1 MKILTNPHFLLTLTS
16 IFWAFNTVA
25 GRAAVGE
32 VSPLLIVSVRW
43 FFVSIILSILC
54 RNQLIET
61 WSILNKKIKWL
72 IFMGLFGF
80 TGFNSAYYVAAH
92 DTIAI
97 NLGLVQGTMPAF
109 IIIIAWIWLK
119 DKINFTQFLGVLIT
133 FIAVLIVVCSGNL
146 NALVKLKLNSGD
158 IVMIFACTL
167 YAIYA
172 VGLRKKP
179 KISALPLL
187 TFLVGGVSLN
197 FSIPELE
204 QMSNTSFKYNGGL
217 GIPPELIALTLALGL
232 YTATFIAECVRA
244 GIQGISKGQKEAAA
258 SIGLNP
264 NQILK
269 LVVMPQALRIIIPPT
284 TNQYLNLTKNSS
296 LAAAIAYPD
305 LVLVF
310 AGTALMQTG
319 KAIEIVSI
327 TMFTYL
333 TLSISISILMN
344 WYNKRIAIQEK

>member
-54 RNQLIET
+54 RHQLIET

-133 FIAVLIVVCSGNL
+133 FIAVLIVVCSGNF
-146 NALVKLKLNSGD
+146 NALIELELNSGD

-187 TFLVGGVSLN
+187 TFFAYVAFLGSLPGL
-197 FSIPELE
+197 IYETL
-204 QMSNTSFKYNGGL
+204 SN
-217 GIPPELIALTLALGL
+217 ELILPGLKGITILGVIIIFPSFLAQIFFMKGVEKIGPSRSGL
-232 YTATFIAECVRA
+232 YT
-244 GIQGISKGQKEAAA
+244 
-258 SIGLNP
+258 N
-264 NQILK
+264 
-269 LVVMPQALRIIIPPT
+269 LVPVF
-284 TNQYLNLTKNSS
+284 SS
-296 LAAAIAYPD
+296 LLA
-305 LVLVF
+305 VF
-310 AGTALMQTG
+310 FLGEEFQFFHLLSLIMIFTG
-319 KAIEIVSI
+319 I
-327 TMFTYL
+327 YL
-333 TLSISISILMN
+333 FE
-344 WYNKRIAIQEK
+344 YNQVQKLK

>member
-1 MKILTNPHFLLTLTS
+1 MKIVTNPHFLLTLTS

-133 FIAVLIVVCSGNL
+133 FLAELIVVCSGNF
-146 NALVKLKLNSGD
+146 NALIELELNIFD
-158 IVMIFACTL
+158 IVIIFACTL

-187 TFLVGGVSLN
+187 TFFAYIAFLGSLPGFIYETYSNQLILPGQKGFIILGVIII
-197 FSIPELE
+197 FP
-204 QMSNTSFKYNGGL
+204 SF
-217 GIPPELIALTLALGL
+217 LAQIFFMKGVEKIGPSRSGL
-232 YTATFIAECVRA
+232 YT
-244 GIQGISKGQKEAAA
+244 
-258 SIGLNP
+258 N
-264 NQILK
+264 
-269 LVVMPQALRIIIPPT
+269 LVPVF
-284 TNQYLNLTKNSS
+284 SS
-296 LAAAIAYPD
+296 LLA
-305 LVLVF
+305 VF
-310 AGTALMQTG
+310 FLGEEFQFFHLLSLIMIFTG
-319 KAIEIVSI
+319 I
-327 TMFTYL
+327 YL
-333 TLSISISILMN
+333 FE
-344 WYNKRIAIQEK
+344 YNQVQKLK

>member
-109 IIIIAWIWLK
+109 IIITAWIWLK

-133 FIAVLIVVCSGNL
+133 FIAVLIVVCSGNF
-146 NALVKLKLNSGD
+146 NALIELELNSGD

-187 TFLVGGVSLN
+187 TFFAYIAFLGSLPGFIYETYSNQLILPGQKGFIILGVIIIFPSL
-197 FSIPELE
+197 
-204 QMSNTSFKYNGGL
+204 
-217 GIPPELIALTLALGL
+217 LAQIFFIKGVEKIGPSRSGL
-232 YTATFIAECVRA
+232 YT
-244 GIQGISKGQKEAAA
+244 
-258 SIGLNP
+258 N
-264 NQILK
+264 
-269 LVVMPQALRIIIPPT
+269 LVPVF
-284 TNQYLNLTKNSS
+284 SS
-296 LAAAIAYPD
+296 LLA
-305 LVLVF
+305 VF
-310 AGTALMQTG
+310 FLGEKFQFFHLLSLIMIFTG
-319 KAIEIVSI
+319 I
-327 TMFTYL
+327 YL
-333 TLSISISILMN
+333 FE
-344 WYNKRIAIQEK
+344 YNQVQKLK

>member
-133 FIAVLIVVCSGNL
+133 FIAVLIVVCSGNF
-146 NALVKLKLNSGD
+146 NALIELELNSGD

-187 TFLVGGVSLN
+187 TFFAYIAFLGSLPGFIYETYSDQLILPSQKGFIILGVIII
-197 FSIPELE
+197 FP
-204 QMSNTSFKYNGGL
+204 SF
-217 GIPPELIALTLALGL
+217 LAQIFFMKGVEKIGPSRSGL
-232 YTATFIAECVRA
+232 YT
-244 GIQGISKGQKEAAA
+244 
-258 SIGLNP
+258 N
-264 NQILK
+264 
-269 LVVMPQALRIIIPPT
+269 LVPVF
-284 TNQYLNLTKNSS
+284 SS
-296 LAAAIAYPD
+296 L
-305 LVLVF
+305 LGVF
-310 AGTALMQTG
+310 FLGEEFQFFHLLSLIMIFIG
-319 KAIEIVSI
+319 I
-327 TMFTYL
+327 YL
-333 TLSISISILMN
+333 FE
-344 WYNKRIAIQEK
+344 YNQVQKLK

>member
-25 GRAAVGE
+25 GRAAVDE

-133 FIAVLIVVCSGNL
+133 FIAVLIVVCSGNF
-146 NALVKLKLNSGD
+146 NALIELELNSDD
-158 IVMIFACTL
+158 ILMIFACTL

-187 TFLVGGVSLN
+187 TFFAYIAFLGSLPGLIYEIYSNQLILPGQKGFIILGVIII
-197 FSIPELE
+197 FP
-204 QMSNTSFKYNGGL
+204 SF
-217 GIPPELIALTLALGL
+217 LAQIFFMKGVEKIGPTRSGL
-232 YTATFIAECVRA
+232 YT
-244 GIQGISKGQKEAAA
+244 
-258 SIGLNP
+258 N
-264 NQILK
+264 
-269 LVVMPQALRIIIPPT
+269 LVPVF
-284 TNQYLNLTKNSS
+284 SS
-296 LAAAIAYPD
+296 LLA
-305 LVLVF
+305 VF
-310 AGTALMQTG
+310 FLGEEFQFFHLLSLMMIFTG
-319 KAIEIVSI
+319 I
-327 TMFTYL
+327 YL
-333 TLSISISILMN
+333 FE
-344 WYNKRIAIQEK
+344 YNQVQKLK

>member
-133 FIAVLIVVCSGNL
+133 FIAVLIVVCSGNF
-146 NALVKLKLNSGD
+146 NALIELELNSGD

-187 TFLVGGVSLN
+187 TFFAYIAFLGSFPGFIYETYSNQLILPGQKGFIILGVIII
-197 FSIPELE
+197 FP
-204 QMSNTSFKYNGGL
+204 SF
-217 GIPPELIALTLALGL
+217 LAQIFFMKGVEKIGPSRSGL
-232 YTATFIAECVRA
+232 YT
-244 GIQGISKGQKEAAA
+244 
-258 SIGLNP
+258 N
-264 NQILK
+264 
-269 LVVMPQALRIIIPPT
+269 LVPVF
-284 TNQYLNLTKNSS
+284 SS
-296 LAAAIAYPD
+296 LLA
-305 LVLVF
+305 VF
-310 AGTALMQTG
+310 FLGEEFQFFHLLSLIMIFTG
-319 KAIEIVSI
+319 I
-327 TMFTYL
+327 YL
-333 TLSISISILMN
+333 FE
-344 WYNKRIAIQEK
+344 YNQVQKLK

>member
-133 FIAVLIVVCSGNL
+133 FIAVLIVVCSGNF
-146 NALVKLKLNSGD
+146 NALIELELNSGD

-187 TFLVGGVSLN
+187 TFFAYIAFLGSLPGLIYEIYSNQLILPGQKGFIILGVIII
-197 FSIPELE
+197 FP
-204 QMSNTSFKYNGGL
+204 SF
-217 GIPPELIALTLALGL
+217 LAQIFFMKGVEKIGPSRSGL
-232 YTATFIAECVRA
+232 YT
-244 GIQGISKGQKEAAA
+244 
-258 SIGLNP
+258 N
-264 NQILK
+264 
-269 LVVMPQALRIIIPPT
+269 LVPVF
-284 TNQYLNLTKNSS
+284 SS
-296 LAAAIAYPD
+296 LLA
-305 LVLVF
+305 VF
-310 AGTALMQTG
+310 FLGEEFQFFHLLSLIMIFTG
-319 KAIEIVSI
+319 I
-327 TMFTYL
+327 YL
-333 TLSISISILMN
+333 FE
-344 WYNKRIAIQEK
+344 YNQVKS

>member
-54 RNQLIET
+54 RNQIIQT

-72 IFMGLFGF
+72 ILMGLFGF

-133 FIAVLIVVCSGNL
+133 FIAVLIVVCSGNF
-146 NALVKLKLNSGD
+146 NALIELELNSGD

-187 TFLVGGVSLN
+187 TFFAYIAFLGSLPGFIYETYSNQLILPGQKGFIILGVIII
-197 FSIPELE
+197 FP
-204 QMSNTSFKYNGGL
+204 SF
-217 GIPPELIALTLALGL
+217 LAQIFFMKGVEKIGPSRSGL
-232 YTATFIAECVRA
+232 YT
-244 GIQGISKGQKEAAA
+244 
-258 SIGLNP
+258 N
-264 NQILK
+264 
-269 LVVMPQALRIIIPPT
+269 LVPVF
-284 TNQYLNLTKNSS
+284 SS
-296 LAAAIAYPD
+296 LLA
-305 LVLVF
+305 VF
-310 AGTALMQTG
+310 FLGEEFQFFHLLSLIMIFTG
-319 KAIEIVSI
+319 I
-327 TMFTYL
+327 YL
-333 TLSISISILMN
+333 FE
-344 WYNKRIAIQEK
+344 YNQVQKLK

>member
-133 FIAVLIVVCSGNL
+133 FIAVLIVVCSGNF
-146 NALVKLKLNSGD
+146 NALIELELNSGD

-187 TFLVGGVSLN
+187 TFFAYIAFLGSFPGL
-197 FSIPELE
+197 IYEIY
-204 QMSNTSFKYNGGL
+204 SNQ
-217 GIPPELIALTLALGL
+217 LILP
-232 YTATFIAECVRA
+232 
-244 GIQGISKGQKEAAA
+244 GQKGF
-258 SIGLNP
+258 I
-264 NQILK
+264 ILG
-269 LVVMPQALRIIIPPT
+269 VIIIFPSFLAQIFFMKGVEKIGPSRSGLF
-284 TNQYLNLTKNSS
+284 TNLVPVFSS
-296 LAAAIAYPD
+296 LLA
-305 LVLVF
+305 VF
-310 AGTALMQTG
+310 FLGEEFQFFHLLSLIMIFIG
-319 KAIEIVSI
+319 I
-327 TMFTYL
+327 YL
-333 TLSISISILMN
+333 FE
-344 WYNKRIAIQEK
+344 YNQVQNLK

>member
-54 RNQLIET
+54 KNQLLET

-133 FIAVLIVVCSGNL
+133 FIAVLIVVCSGNF
-146 NALVKLKLNSGD
+146 NALIELELNSGD

-167 YAIYA
+167 YAIYP

-187 TFLVGGVSLN
+187 TFFAYIAFLGSLPGFIYETYSNQLILPGQKGFIILGVIII
-197 FSIPELE
+197 FP
-204 QMSNTSFKYNGGL
+204 SF
-217 GIPPELIALTLALGL
+217 LAQIFFIKGVEKIGPSRSGL
-232 YTATFIAECVRA
+232 YT
-244 GIQGISKGQKEAAA
+244 
-258 SIGLNP
+258 N
-264 NQILK
+264 
-269 LVVMPQALRIIIPPT
+269 LVPVF
-284 TNQYLNLTKNSS
+284 SS
-296 LAAAIAYPD
+296 LLA
-305 LVLVF
+305 VF
-310 AGTALMQTG
+310 FLGEEFQFFHLLSLIMIFTG
-319 KAIEIVSI
+319 I
-327 TMFTYL
+327 YL
-333 TLSISISILMN
+333 FE
-344 WYNKRIAIQEK
+344 YNQVQKLK

>member
-61 WSILNKKIKWL
+61 WRILNKKIKWL

-119 DKINFTQFLGVLIT
+119 DKINFTQFLGVFIT
-133 FIAVLIVVCSGNL
+133 FIAVLIVVCSGNF
-146 NALVKLKLNSGD
+146 NALIELELNSGD

-187 TFLVGGVSLN
+187 TFFAYIAFLGSLPGFIYETYSNQLILPGQKGFMILAVIIIFPSFLAQIFFMKGVEKIGPSR
-197 FSIPELE
+197 S
-204 QMSNTSFKYNGGL
+204 
-217 GIPPELIALTLALGL
+217 GL
-232 YTATFIAECVRA
+232 YT
-244 GIQGISKGQKEAAA
+244 
-258 SIGLNP
+258 N
-264 NQILK
+264 
-269 LVVMPQALRIIIPPT
+269 LVPVF
-284 TNQYLNLTKNSS
+284 SS
-296 LAAAIAYPD
+296 LLA
-305 LVLVF
+305 VF
-310 AGTALMQTG
+310 FLGEEFQFFHLLSLIMIFTG
-319 KAIEIVSI
+319 I
-327 TMFTYL
+327 YL
-333 TLSISISILMN
+333 FE
-344 WYNKRIAIQEK
+344 YNQVQKLK

>member
-1 MKILTNPHFLLTLTS
+1 MKFLTNPHFLLTLTS

-109 IIIIAWIWLK
+109 IIITAWIWLK

-133 FIAVLIVVCSGNL
+133 FIAVLIVVCSGNF
-146 NALVKLKLNSGD
+146 NALIELELNSGD

-187 TFLVGGVSLN
+187 TFFAYIAFLGSLPGFIYETYSNQLILPGQKGFIILGVIII
-197 FSIPELE
+197 FP
-204 QMSNTSFKYNGGL
+204 SF
-217 GIPPELIALTLALGL
+217 LAQIFFMKGVEKIGPSRSGL
-232 YTATFIAECVRA
+232 YT
-244 GIQGISKGQKEAAA
+244 
-258 SIGLNP
+258 N
-264 NQILK
+264 
-269 LVVMPQALRIIIPPT
+269 LVPVF
-284 TNQYLNLTKNSS
+284 SS
-296 LAAAIAYPD
+296 LLA
-305 LVLVF
+305 VF
-310 AGTALMQTG
+310 FLGEEFQFFHLLSLIMIFTG
-319 KAIEIVSI
+319 I
-327 TMFTYL
+327 YL
-333 TLSISISILMN
+333 FE
-344 WYNKRIAIQEK
+344 YNQVQKLK

>member
-61 WSILNKKIKWL
+61 WRILNKKIKWL

-133 FIAVLIVVCSGNL
+133 FIAVLIVVCSGNF
-146 NALVKLKLNSGD
+146 NALIELELNSGD

-179 KISALPLL
+179 KIRALPLL
-187 TFLVGGVSLN
+187 TFFAYIAFLG
-197 FSIPELE
+197 SIPGLIYETY
-204 QMSNTSFKYNGGL
+204 SN
-217 GIPPELIALTLALGL
+217 ELILPGQKGYIILGVIIIFPSFLAQIFFMKGVEKIGPSRSGL
-232 YTATFIAECVRA
+232 YT
-244 GIQGISKGQKEAAA
+244 
-258 SIGLNP
+258 N
-264 NQILK
+264 
-269 LVVMPQALRIIIPPT
+269 LVPVF
-284 TNQYLNLTKNSS
+284 SS
-296 LAAAIAYPD
+296 LLA
-305 LVLVF
+305 VF
-310 AGTALMQTG
+310 FLGEEFQFFHLLSLIMIFTG
-319 KAIEIVSI
+319 I
-327 TMFTYL
+327 YL
-333 TLSISISILMN
+333 FE
-344 WYNKRIAIQEK
+344 YNQVQKLK

>member
-54 RNQLIET
+54 RNQIIQT

-72 IFMGLFGF
+72 ILMGLFGF

-119 DKINFTQFLGVLIT
+119 DKINLTQFLGVLIT
-133 FIAVLIVVCSGNL
+133 FIAVLIVVCSGNFNYL
-146 NALVKLKLNSGD
+146 IELELNSGD

-179 KISALPLL
+179 QISALPLL
-187 TFLVGGVSLN
+187 TFFAYVAFLGSLPGL
-197 FSIPELE
+197 IYETL
-204 QMSNTSFKYNGGL
+204 SN
-217 GIPPELIALTLALGL
+217 ELILPGLKGIIILGVIIIFPSFLAQIFFMKGVEKIGPSRSGL
-232 YTATFIAECVRA
+232 YT
-244 GIQGISKGQKEAAA
+244 
-258 SIGLNP
+258 N
-264 NQILK
+264 
-269 LVVMPQALRIIIPPT
+269 LVPVF
-284 TNQYLNLTKNSS
+284 SS
-296 LAAAIAYPD
+296 LLA
-305 LVLVF
+305 VF
-310 AGTALMQTG
+310 FLGEEFKFFHLLSLIMIFIG
-319 KAIEIVSI
+319 I
-327 TMFTYL
+327 YL
-333 TLSISISILMN
+333 FE
-344 WYNKRIAIQEK
+344 YNQVQNLK

>member
-133 FIAVLIVVCSGNL
+133 FTAVLIVVCSGDF
-146 NALVKLKLNSGD
+146 NALVELELNSGD

-179 KISALPLL
+179 KIRALPLL
-187 TFLVGGVSLN
+187 TFFAYIAFLG
-197 FSIPELE
+197 SIPGLIYETY
-204 QMSNTSFKYNGGL
+204 SNQLILPGQKGFIILGVIIIFPSF
-217 GIPPELIALTLALGL
+217 LAQIFFMKGVEKIGPSRSGL
-232 YTATFIAECVRA
+232 YT
-244 GIQGISKGQKEAAA
+244 
-258 SIGLNP
+258 N
-264 NQILK
+264 
-269 LVVMPQALRIIIPPT
+269 LVPVF
-284 TNQYLNLTKNSS
+284 SS
-296 LAAAIAYPD
+296 LLA
-305 LVLVF
+305 VF
-310 AGTALMQTG
+310 FLGEEFQFFHLLSLIMIFTG
-319 KAIEIVSI
+319 I
-327 TMFTYL
+327 YL
-333 TLSISISILMN
+333 FE
-344 WYNKRIAIQEK
+344 YNQVQKLK

>member
-61 WSILNKKIKWL
+61 WRILNKKIKWL

-133 FIAVLIVVCSGNL
+133 FIAVLIVVCSGNF
-146 NALVKLKLNSGD
+146 NALIELELNSGD

-179 KISALPLL
+179 KIRALPLL
-187 TFLVGGVSLN
+187 TFFAYVAFLGSLPGLIYEN
-197 FSIPELE
+197 Y
-204 QMSNTSFKYNGGL
+204 SN
-217 GIPPELIALTLALGL
+217 ELILPGQKGFIILGVIIIFPSFLAQIFFMKGVEKIGPSRSGL
-232 YTATFIAECVRA
+232 YT
-244 GIQGISKGQKEAAA
+244 
-258 SIGLNP
+258 N
-264 NQILK
+264 
-269 LVVMPQALRIIIPPT
+269 LVPVF
-284 TNQYLNLTKNSS
+284 SS
-296 LAAAIAYPD
+296 LLA
-305 LVLVF
+305 VF
-310 AGTALMQTG
+310 FLGEKFQFFHLLSLIMIFTG
-319 KAIEIVSI
+319 I
-327 TMFTYL
+327 YL
-333 TLSISISILMN
+333 FE
-344 WYNKRIAIQEK
+344 YNQVQKLK

>member
-1 MKILTNPHFLLTLTS
+1 MTILTNPHFLLTLTS

-109 IIIIAWIWLK
+109 IIITAWIWLK

-133 FIAVLIVVCSGNL
+133 FIAVLIVVCSGNF
-146 NALVKLKLNSGD
+146 NALIELELNSGD

-187 TFLVGGVSLN
+187 TFFAYIAFLGSLPGFIYETYSNQLILPGQKGFIILGVIII
-197 FSIPELE
+197 FP
-204 QMSNTSFKYNGGL
+204 SF
-217 GIPPELIALTLALGL
+217 LAQIFFMKGVEKIGPSRSGL
-232 YTATFIAECVRA
+232 YT
-244 GIQGISKGQKEAAA
+244 
-258 SIGLNP
+258 N
-264 NQILK
+264 
-269 LVVMPQALRIIIPPT
+269 LVPVF
-284 TNQYLNLTKNSS
+284 SS
-296 LAAAIAYPD
+296 LLA
-305 LVLVF
+305 VF
-310 AGTALMQTG
+310 FLGEKFQFFHLLSLIMIFTG
-319 KAIEIVSI
+319 I
-327 TMFTYL
+327 YL
-333 TLSISISILMN
+333 LNIIKYKS
-344 WYNKRIAIQEK
+344 

>member
-1 MKILTNPHFLLTLTS
+1 MKILTNPHFLLTITS

-25 GRAAVGE
+25 GRAAVDE

-133 FIAVLIVVCSGNL
+133 FIAVLIVVCSGNF
-146 NALVKLKLNSGD
+146 NALIELELNSGD

-187 TFLVGGVSLN
+187 TFFAYIAFLGSLPGFIYETYSNQLILPGQKGFIILGVIII
-197 FSIPELE
+197 FP
-204 QMSNTSFKYNGGL
+204 SF
-217 GIPPELIALTLALGL
+217 LAQIFFMKGVEKIGPSRSGL
-232 YTATFIAECVRA
+232 YT
-244 GIQGISKGQKEAAA
+244 
-258 SIGLNP
+258 N
-264 NQILK
+264 
-269 LVVMPQALRIIIPPT
+269 LVPVF
-284 TNQYLNLTKNSS
+284 SS
-296 LAAAIAYPD
+296 LLA
-305 LVLVF
+305 VF
-310 AGTALMQTG
+310 FLGEEFQFFHLLSLMMIFTG
-319 KAIEIVSI
+319 I
-327 TMFTYL
+327 YL
-333 TLSISISILMN
+333 FE
-344 WYNKRIAIQEK
+344 YNQVQKLK